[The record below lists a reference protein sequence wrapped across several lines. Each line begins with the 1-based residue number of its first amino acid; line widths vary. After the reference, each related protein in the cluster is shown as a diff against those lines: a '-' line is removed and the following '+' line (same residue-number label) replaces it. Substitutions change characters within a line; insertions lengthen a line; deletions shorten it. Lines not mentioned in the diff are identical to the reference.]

1 MLTWSLDEWVVS
13 QLSYMKG
20 EINLCVN
27 AYICTF
33 MYLWASLIVQLVKNP
48 PAVQET
54 RFNSW
59 VGKIHWSKDRYIYII
74 YIYYVYIHTHTPI
87 YKYIFMP

>member
-1 MLTWSLDEWVVS
+1 
-13 QLSYMKG
+13 
-20 EINLCVN
+20 
-27 AYICTF
+27 

-74 YIYYVYIHTHTPI
+74 YILCIYTHTHPYIQIYIHALIIPQYTSIHKI
-87 YKYIFMP
+87 SMVELISF

>member
-33 MYLWASLIVQLVKNP
+33 MYLWASLIVHLVKNP

-59 VGKIHWSKDRYIYII
+59 VGKIHWSKDRCVYIYT
-74 YIYYVYIHTHTPI
+74 HTYTPI